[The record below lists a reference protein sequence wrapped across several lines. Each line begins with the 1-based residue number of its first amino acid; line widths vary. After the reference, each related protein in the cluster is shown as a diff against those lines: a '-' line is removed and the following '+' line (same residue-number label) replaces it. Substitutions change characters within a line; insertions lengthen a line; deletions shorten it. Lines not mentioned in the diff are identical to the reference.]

1 MQKDS
6 PGLVRGRGFG
16 YTPRRFR
23 ARAGAGTATKKRHG
37 KRTPARSRKSPET
50 NMKIAIGSD
59 HAGFAAKKTVIDA
72 LSARPGFSVED
83 AGTFSPESCDYP
95 VFAEKVAAAVETG
108 AADRGILV
116 CTTGAG
122 MSIAANRFPHVRA
135 ALAVDPAEAATIRD
149 HNGANVLVLASS
161 KTAPGDIVA
170 VVDAFLA
177 APDPSA
183 ERHVRRVAELSGEGN
198 RLLEVAH
205 LKDADPAVWRA
216 ILDHAEQERSCINL
230 IASENLTSRAVREA
244 QGSVLTNKYAE
255 GYPGKR
261 WYSGCAHVDEIE
273 TLAIERAKQLFGA
286 EAANVQPHCGASA
299 NLAVYLAVLNPG
311 DTILSMALDQGGH
324 LSHGSP
330 ANISGKIYNIVPYGV
345 DPSTERI
352 DYDAL
357 EALAVE
363 KKPRLILAG
372 ASAYPRTLDFA
383 RFRAIADKVGA
394 YLLVDMAHI
403 AGLVAGGA
411 HPSPV
416 PYADFVTTT
425 THKTL
430 RGPRGGLILCKEKY
444 LKDVN
449 RAVFPGLQGG
459 PLEQVIAAKAVCFK
473 EAMTDEYKAWAHQV
487 VKNCAAIAKDLVED
501 GFRLV
506 SGGTD
511 NHLCLVDVT
520 TKGLTGKVAAAALD
534 ETGIIVNKNTIPFD
548 KNSPFVTSGIRI
560 GTATV
565 TTRGMKEPEMKFIAD
580 RIKLVLANVDDA
592 AVKAKVRAEVA
603 DFVSRF
609 PVP

>member
-1 MQKDS
+1 
-6 PGLVRGRGFG
+6 
-16 YTPRRFR
+16 
-23 ARAGAGTATKKRHG
+23 
-37 KRTPARSRKSPET
+37 
-50 NMKIAIGSD
+50 MKIALGSD
-59 HAGFAAKKTVIDA
+59 HAGFAVKESLKSL
-72 LSARPGFSVED
+72 LSAREGVALED
-83 AGTFSPESCDYP
+83 AGCASAESCDYP
-95 VFAEKVAAAVETG
+95 DFGEKVAAAVETG
-108 AADRGILV
+108 AVDRGILV

-122 MSIAANRFPHVRA
+122 MTIAANRFPHVRA
-135 ALAVDPAEAATIRD
+135 ALAESPEEAATIRD
-149 HNGANVLVLASS
+149 HNGANVLVLAAG
-161 KTAPGDIVA
+161 KTPAAAIPAIVE
-170 VVDAFLA
+170 AFLA
-177 APDPSA
+177 GPDPTA
-183 ERHVRRVAELSGEGN
+183 ERHVRRVAKLSREGN

-261 WYSGCAHVDEIE
+261 WYSGCRFVDEIE
-273 TLAIERAKQLFGA
+273 QLAIDRAKALFGA

-299 NLAVYLAVLNPG
+299 NLAVYLAVLQPG

-345 DPSTERI
+345 DPATERL

-372 ASAYPRTLDFA
+372 ASAYPRTIDFA
-383 RFRAIADKVGA
+383 RFRAIADRVGA

-444 LKDVN
+444 IKDVN

-487 VKNCAAIAKDLVED
+487 VKNCATLAADLAAD

-511 NHLCLVDVT
+511 NHLFLVDVT
-520 TKGLTGKVAAAALD
+520 AKGLTGKVAAEALD
-534 ETGIIVNKNTIPFD
+534 ETGIIVNKNAIPFD

-565 TTRGMKEPEMKFIAD
+565 TTRGMKEPEMQFIAD
-580 RIKLVLANVDDA
+580 RIKLVLANVGDA
-592 AVKAKVRAEVA
+592 AVKARVRAEVA
-603 DFVSRF
+603 DFVAKF